1 MEATKKQN
9 STPTNT
15 AKNVQ
20 KNGLSARPPV
30 VVVMG
35 HIDHGKT
42 KLLDT
47 IRKTNVVAKE
57 SGGITQHIGAYEIVH
72 LPSTGSGQAKKI
84 TFIDTPGHEAFD
96 KMRSRGAAVADVAIL
111 VIAADEGIKPQTIEA
126 LKHIQEAGIPYIVAI
141 NKIDK
146 PEANIDRI
154 KTQLAEKEVLLE
166 GWGGN
171 IPFQP
176 ISAITGK
183 GIPELLELIL
193 LVADLE
199 ELTADPSAQAKGIV
213 IESHMDPQK
222 GVVATLLIKDGVLKS
237 GDFVVIGQ
245 IYGKIKSLEDFQGK
259 SIKEATFSSPV
270 LILGLPSVAP
280 LGEKFLVIKDKKES
294 EKLAGEN
301 TRLLLQTE
309 DSKKEEKRAIEE
321 TKIGKEILN
330 VILRSDVAGSK
341 EALNRMVANLNF
353 ERIATKIVKSDVGDI
368 DESDIKFSQAT
379 NSVIFGF
386 KVKAP
391 SAIQMMAENH
401 KVKIVN
407 ADIIYELI
415 DAIKEEMK
423 SMLKPEIE
431 RNLIGKLSVL
441 AFFKQVANGDQV
453 IGGKVTSGIAKK
465 GASIDV
471 IKDDKKIGRGRLTRL
486 QQDKAE
492 ASEVVQGRECGIL
505 FTPLEPK
512 DTKIQ
517 VGCSL
522 EFYEEKALPIELK

>member
-1 MEATKKQN
+1 MADAKKQN
-9 STPTNT
+9 LIT
-15 AKNVQ
+15 
-20 KNGLSARPPV
+20 RPPI

-57 SGGITQHIGAYEIVH
+57 SGGITQHIGAYEIIH
-72 LPSTGSGQAKKI
+72 NDKKI

-111 VIAADEGIKPQTIEA
+111 VVAADEGIKPQTLEA
-126 LKHIQEAGIPYIVAI
+126 LRHIQQAEIPYIVAI

-146 PEANIDRI
+146 PEANVDRI

-176 ISAITGK
+176 LSAMTGE

-199 ELTADPSAQAKGIV
+199 ELKADSSAQAEGIV
-213 IESHMDPQK
+213 IESHMDPKK
-222 GVVATLLIKDGVLKS
+222 GVVATLLIKNGVLKS
-237 GDFVVIGQ
+237 GDFVVINQ

-280 LGEKFLVIKDKKES
+280 LGEIFLAIKDKKDA
-294 EKLAGEN
+294 EKLAEEN
-301 TRLLLQTE
+301 N
-309 DSKKEEKRAIEE
+309 KKILAQKSQAAHEEEK
-321 TKIGKEILN
+321 TGKEILN
-330 VILRSDVAGSK
+330 IILRADVAGSE
-341 EALNRMVANLNF
+341 EALHKMVTNLNF
-353 ERIATKIVKSDVGDI
+353 EKVAAKVIKSGVGDI
-368 DESDIKFSQAT
+368 DESDIKFAQAT
-379 NSVIFGF
+379 DAVICGF
-386 KVKAP
+386 KIKTP
-391 SAIQMMAENH
+391 SAIQMMAENS
-401 KVKIVN
+401 KIKIIT

-415 DAIKEEMK
+415 DAIKEELK
-423 SMLKPEIE
+423 SMLKPEFE
-431 RNLIGKLSVL
+431 RNLLGKLSVL

-465 GASIDV
+465 GSAVDV
-471 IKDDKKIGRGRLTRL
+471 IKDGQKIGRGRLTRL

-492 ASEVVQGRECGIL
+492 ASEVSQGKECGIL

-517 VGCSL
+517 VGCTL